1 MRFENKTAL
10 ITGGGRG
17 IGRAIALKLA
27 SEGAD
32 VVINFFRNRKAA
44 EQTVAEC
51 EAFGVRA
58 LPMRADVGDLE
69 ALKAMFG
76 EVDELFAGLDIL
88 VNNAASGYIRPIEQ
102 QRPKGWDWTLNI
114 NARSHL
120 FSAQYA
126 LPLMRKRGGGVIV
139 GISSLG
145 SRFLMPEYVVIG
157 VSKAA
162 VEAMTR
168 YLTVEFAKYNIR
180 ANAVSGS
187 WVETDAWRHFS
198 DVEEIIERT
207 RRNTPAGRIPT
218 PEDMA
223 DAVAFLCS
231 NESDMIRGQTI
242 IVDGGYSLWMAGINP
257 SISNGA

>member
-1 MRFENKTAL
+1 MRFDGRTAL

-32 VVINFFRNRKAA
+32 VIINFFRNRKAA
-44 EQTVAEC
+44 DRAVAAC
-51 EAFGVRA
+51 EDFGVQA
-58 LPMRADVGDLE
+58 HQIKADVGDLE
-69 ALKAMFG
+69 ALKAMF
-76 EVDELFAGLDIL
+76 EEIDERFGGLDIL
-88 VNNAASGYIRPIEQ
+88 VNNAASGYIRPIEE

-120 FSAQYA
+120 FAAQYA

-162 VEAMTR
+162 VETITR
-168 YLTVEFAKYNIR
+168 YLAVEFAKYNIR
-180 ANAVSGS
+180 ANAVSGG
-187 WVETDAWRHFS
+187 WVDTEAWQHFS
-198 DVEEIIERT
+198 DLAEIVEGAKQQ
-207 RRNTPAGRIPT
+207 TPAGRLPS
-218 PEDMA
+218 PDDMA
-223 DAVAFLCS
+223 NAVAFLCS
-231 NESDMIRGQTI
+231 DESDMIRGQTI
-242 IVDGGYSLWMAGINP
+242 IVDGGYSLWMAGINQ
-257 SISNGA
+257 